1 MCSAIIHS
9 CDNSRYAQFSLQG
22 VLAEIFVDGLRDKI
36 FDTEI
41 VAALRCALSDVDPHV
56 RQLTVEFFIA
66 VIAQG
71 ALSLFCGPFIL
82 KYLQTAFVR
91 RYLTRSSS
99 SHLDVRGVIMIAT
112 SEAGCSISS
121 KRA

>member
-1 MCSAIIHS
+1 LCSEIIHS

-22 VLAEIFVDGLRDKI
+22 VLAEIFADRLRDKF

-41 VAALRCALSDVDPHV
+41 VAALRCALSDVDSRV
-56 RQLTVEFFIA
+56 RQLTVKFFIA
-66 VIAQG
+66 AIAQG
-71 ALSLFCGPFIL
+71 ALSLFCGPFIS
-82 KYLQTAFVR
+82 KYLQMAFVR

-99 SHLDVRGVIMIAT
+99 SHLDVRGVIMIPS
-112 SEAGCSISS
+112 SEAACSISS